1 MKAREHKC
9 VNDCCYGEQESY
21 WMAPLPP
28 SSLPSELSFC
38 LFRLCT
44 VSHTDVIPH
53 AGKAKFGRSV
63 TLSIFG
69 IWGFFEIWGLVA
81 LYTFEYRSSSF
92 IVVLPPPSPHDLLC
106 HTSDVFPISNTWM
119 IPFSR
124 SFFSSLA
131 CSLLTLFIS
140 SDKALSVKNYQ
151 YNRAVQ
157 SLEVAVLEAAVQC
170 ENSNTCCVSS
180 CKDHFFIEM
189 VMIPMQLE
197 ISVSNTF
204 SVEVH
209 HTVLVFESEI
219 WHITS
224 SIESENASC
233 WSLKL
238 LTVLKENFY

>member
-1 MKAREHKC
+1 MCHEKRFELNIASLLHLKMKAREHKC

-92 IVVLPPPSPHDLLC
+92 NVVLPPPHPPMTCYVTQVMS
-106 HTSDVFPISNTWM
+106 FP
-119 IPFSR
+119 
-124 SFFSSLA
+124 
-131 CSLLTLFIS
+131 
-140 SDKALSVKNYQ
+140 SVTPEWYHF
-151 YNRAVQ
+151 
-157 SLEVAVLEAAVQC
+157 LEV
-170 ENSNTCCVSS
+170 
-180 CKDHFFIEM
+180 
-189 VMIPMQLE
+189 
-197 ISVSNTF
+197 F
-204 SVEVH
+204 S
-209 HTVLVFESEI
+209 LPLP
-219 WHITS
+219 
-224 SIESENASC
+224 AP
-233 WSLKL
+233 
-238 LTVLKENFY
+238 Y